1 VRKSAIVQISDS
13 PRLFLENYTWL
24 VLVSSPPEAI
34 SPVTLCGIF
43 FTAIAHQIAE
53 AGPEWYDATGE
64 VVCTT
69 SLISWLRKLVVES
82 VRLLAILGVTDRSL
96 LKGYFS
102 PWLVVEFDLSSRVYG
117 DTFLRTLCSIN
128 VSGVAFWIPELSL
141 LGVAGKHHLTSIL
154 DAIRSVI
161 DGTAKLR
168 ISKDGD
174 IYESSLGNPHPDAN
188 QNDKYNYGTWLR
200 L

>member
-1 VRKSAIVQISDS
+1 M
-13 PRLFLENYTWL
+13 
-24 VLVSSPPEAI
+24 
-34 SPVTLCGIF
+34 VTLF
-43 FTAIAHQIAE
+43 F
-53 AGPEWYDATGE
+53 
-64 VVCTT
+64 V
-69 SLISWLRKLVVES
+69 
-82 VRLLAILGVTDRSL
+82 
-96 LKGYFS
+96 
-102 PWLVVEFDLSSRVYG
+102 
-117 DTFLRTLCSIN
+117 LCSIN

-154 DAIRSVI
+154 DALRSVI

-174 IYESSLGNPHPDAN
+174 IYESSLGNPHPDTN